1 MTSRR
6 ISYESYMS
14 EYMISRKIESFIY
27 LLHWDKVVFDWVQQV
42 DKVMKVME
50 NLESLVV
57 LVVEE
62 DLDDKLLILVD

>member
-27 LLHWDKVVFDWVQQV
+27 LLHWDKVVFDWVQQA
-42 DKVMKVME
+42 DKVMKAME
-50 NLESLVV
+50 HLESLVV

-62 DLDDKLLILVD
+62 DLDDKL

>member
-50 NLESLVV
+50 HLESLVV

>member
-1 MTSRR
+1 MKV
-6 ISYESYMS
+6 MS

-50 NLESLVV
+50 HLESLVV

>member
-1 MTSRR
+1 
-6 ISYESYMS
+6 MS

-50 NLESLVV
+50 HLESLVV

>member
-1 MTSRR
+1 
-6 ISYESYMS
+6 
-14 EYMISRKIESFIY
+14 MISRKIESFIY